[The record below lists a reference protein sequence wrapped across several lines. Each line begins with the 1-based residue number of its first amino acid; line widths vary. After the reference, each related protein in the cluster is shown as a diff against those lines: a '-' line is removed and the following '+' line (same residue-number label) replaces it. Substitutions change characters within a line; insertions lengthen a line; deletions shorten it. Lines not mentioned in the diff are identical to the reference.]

1 MDSFR
6 TPLSLQA
13 GPFSLNHHDRIL
25 SIGSC
30 FADQMGAQLLSCKFN
45 IQVNP
50 FGILYNPISIQ
61 QHLDRLLHSYTYVE
75 SDIFQ
80 HQGRWNSFYH
90 HSSFSQLSS
99 DDLLSHLQKTTDQV
113 RAFFRQSNRILI
125 TFGTA
130 WVYIHRKV
138 DGVVANCHKLP
149 ADAFHRRRLSVQEIV
164 SAYRTILPGLK
175 KELPDMELLLTVSP
189 VRHLRDGFVENQRS
203 KATLLLAVEQL
214 CQQFD
219 FVHYFPA
226 YEIMIDDLRDYR
238 FYNTDMLHPNES
250 AHQYIWQQLQHFSM
264 NSETL
269 QLLKIIDKTK
279 AAAQH
284 RPFFPASDQHRQFVR
299 KQLEQIRLLE
309 DQYPALNFQ
318 KEREIFQ
325 RQLSL

>member
-6 TPLSLQA
+6 TTLSLQA
-13 GPFSLNHHDRIL
+13 NTFSLSHHDRIL

-30 FADQMGAQLLSCKFN
+30 FADQMGAQLLSYKFD

-61 QHLDRLLHSYTYVE
+61 QHLNRLLKAYTYSE

-80 HQGRWNSFYH
+80 DQGRWNSFHH
-90 HSSFSQLSS
+90 HSSFSQLSAPE
-99 DDLLSHLQKTTDQV
+99 LLALLRKTTDEISN
-113 RAFFRQSNRILI
+113 FFQQSNRMLI

-130 WVYIHRKV
+130 WVYIHQEINE
-138 DGVVANCHKLP
+138 VVANCHKLP
-149 ADAFHRRRLSVQEIV
+149 ADTFHRRRLNVQEIV
-164 SAYRTILPGLK
+164 IPYLETLQALK
-175 KELPDMELLLTVSP
+175 EEQPEMEFLLTVSP
-189 VRHLRDGFVENQRS
+189 VRHLRDGFIENQRS

-214 CQQFD
+214 CQQLD

-250 AHQYIWQQLQHFSM
+250 AQQYIWRQLQQFSM
-264 NSETL
+264 NPETL
-269 QLLKIIDKTK
+269 QLLKVIDKTK
-279 AAAQH
+279 SAAQH
-284 RPFFPASDQHRQFVR
+284 RPFFHASDQHQQFVR
-299 KQLEQIRLLE
+299 KQLEQIQSLE
-309 DQYPALNFQ
+309 EQYPYLDFQ

-325 RQLSL
+325 RQLHP